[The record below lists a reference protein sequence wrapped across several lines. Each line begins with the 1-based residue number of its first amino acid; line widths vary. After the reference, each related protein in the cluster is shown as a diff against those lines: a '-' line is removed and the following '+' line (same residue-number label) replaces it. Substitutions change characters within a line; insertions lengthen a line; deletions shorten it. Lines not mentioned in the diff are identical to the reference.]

1 MKIQTWIYSN
11 TVVFPAH
18 WWRGVVFVKTFAD
31 DSLLRLWCSINT
43 DSSIDIFLA
52 TPLQEASTTETTSHQ
67 WGGEQTIRRPQG
79 HTWTLT
85 TVFSHTHTHFSG
97 CYAITTHMTSK
108 NGSRLIFSQTIHI
121 PHPDEVDLKTRQLWI
136 RRISKT
142 KSQIKIKPD
151 ETSTAFSYRR
161 ILQTTR
167 LDLRTNTASRT
178 TGIKNTPMKNE
189 K

>member
-1 MKIQTWIYSN
+1 MFNKHRF
-11 TVVFPAH
+11 VH
-18 WWRGVVFVKTFAD
+18 WHFLGYTFTGSLHHRDNLPSVRRRAD
-31 DSLLRLWCSINT
+31 HQ
-43 DSSIDIFLA
+43 A
-52 TPLQEASTTETTSHQ
+52 ASGPHVDLDYCFQ
-67 WGGEQTIRRPQG
+67 
-79 HTWTLT
+79 
-85 TVFSHTHTHFSG
+85 SHTHTHFSG

-178 TGIKNTPMKNE
+178 TGIKNTPTTNE

>member
-52 TPLQEASTTETTSHQ
+52 TPSQEASTTETTSHQ

-85 TVFSHTHTHFSG
+85 TVFSHTHTD
-97 CYAITTHMTSK
+97 TSAVAMPLPRTWPPRTAPVLFLSPTDDPHPSPSW
-108 NGSRLIFSQTIHI
+108 SRL
-121 PHPDEVDLKTRQLWI
+121 EN
-136 RRISKT
+136 
-142 KSQIKIKPD
+142 
-151 ETSTAFSYRR
+151 TSTLNQTHQQNKVTDQDKPWRNLNSLQ
-161 ILQTTR
+161 LQT
-167 LDLRTNTASRT
+167 DT
-178 TGIKNTPMKNE
+178 TDNQAGPPYQHCLTYRGY
-189 K
+189 